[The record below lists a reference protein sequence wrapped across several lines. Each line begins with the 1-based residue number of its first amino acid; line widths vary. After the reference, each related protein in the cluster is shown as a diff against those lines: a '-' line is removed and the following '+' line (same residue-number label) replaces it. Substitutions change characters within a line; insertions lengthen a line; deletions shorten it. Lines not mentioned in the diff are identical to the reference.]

1 MTHSD
6 YELDV
11 RPILAEGGEPF
22 GAIMEAVAKLAP
34 GQGLR
39 LLAPFKPA
47 PLFHVLGQ
55 RGFEPTA
62 REIGGGDWEVTFRP
76 TAEKQDPAGVEK
88 DFATGPGGNAEA
100 WPEPI
105 AELDNRGLEPP
116 EPMVRTLT
124 NAFST
129 GRIAQAWMLTG
140 VRGVGKTTTVRIL
153 ARALNYKTAEID
165 RPSVDLSVPGE
176 HCHAI
181 MEGRH
186 VDVI

>member
-1 MTHSD
+1 MEAAMTHSD

-88 DFATGPGGNAEA
+88 DFATGPGGNVEA

-116 EPMVRTLT
+116 EPMVRTLEGVET
-124 NAFST
+124 LSPGQTLAALLPREPLFLFEQLEARGCLWRGAFEPE
-129 GRIAQAWMLTG
+129 GHYRI
-140 VRGVGKTTTVRIL
+140 VIRRG
-153 ARALNYKTAEID
+153 
-165 RPSVDLSVPGE
+165 
-176 HCHAI
+176 
-181 MEGRH
+181 
-186 VDVI
+186 